1 MWASYHHK
9 NGPYRKAKQTVNIEV
24 LYNMPTNKVS
34 LHRVLAAP
42 PEKVF
47 HAFKEAS
54 SLAIALW
61 IYFHV
66 A

>member
-1 MWASYHHK
+1 
-9 NGPYRKAKQTVNIEV
+9 
-24 LYNMPTNKVS
+24 MPTNKVS

-54 SLAIALW
+54 AMAIALW